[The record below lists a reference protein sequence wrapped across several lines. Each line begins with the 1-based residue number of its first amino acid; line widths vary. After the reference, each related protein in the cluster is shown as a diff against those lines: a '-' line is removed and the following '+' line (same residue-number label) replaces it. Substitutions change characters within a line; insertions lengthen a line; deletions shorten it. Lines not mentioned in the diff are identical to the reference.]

1 MNDIG
6 NRDLRVDHK
15 NVVLRHN
22 FHQLIAPSDDTAH
35 GRSSR
40 RRQGSDNHSPDR
52 LQMAAEGAV
61 DRSVARQG
69 HALEDH
75 SVM

>member
-35 GRSSR
+35 GEDLHGAAKVLTITAQTVFKWLQR
-40 RRQGSDNHSPDR
+40 GR
-52 LQMAAEGAV
+52 LTGQ
-61 DRSVARQG
+61 
-69 HALEDH
+69 
-75 SVM
+75 